1 MKKLASA
8 VLTVV
13 LIFTACVPAFA
24 APQVQNAEPTAPEY
38 PLVVIRGVNLTGG
51 YLDIGTENER
61 SYMPDI
67 KVSDIFKAVIK
78 GGAKYMLSRDKKQF
92 LTPILDYVN
101 ETFKY
106 VACDKNG
113 DSIYNVGVDEYP
125 LSAANYEDYPLGDG
139 HEDGIL
145 TEAVSRYGAEYVYY
159 FNYDWRIDP
168 LDAAVKIDEMI
179 NRAMTDHGCDKVNI
193 ICCSMGGVLTVAYLY
208 KYGYENVNKIVM
220 LSSAFQGTYMVS
232 DAFQGKLGIRP
243 EGAYNLLKYGLNL
256 PFPIKILVDALWRA
270 GFIDKICGF
279 LNSFVFEENDYVM
292 DYTVREIFGTI
303 PSWWALIVKD
313 EIDACVDYM
322 FPTEEMKAE
331 YAGLIERI
339 DRIHAMLDARNDLL
353 RSAKEDGVG
362 IFILANYNM
371 PLYPF
376 YERSTSIGDGLETA
390 LMAGGAQTAD
400 FGTTLDVPET
410 EFLSPDK
417 MVDVTN
423 VLFPDSTWIIKNA
436 PHVPCKVGS
445 EFAEFLFVLI
455 DTEENMTVYSNPLY
469 PRFLCVDN
477 NQNFVEY
484 R

>member
-1 MKKLASA
+1 MKRTVSA
-8 VLTVV
+8 ILVVV
-13 LIFTACVPAFA
+13 LMFTACVPAFA
-24 APQVQNAEPTAPEY
+24 APQVQTSEPTAPEY
-38 PLVVIRGVNLTGG
+38 PLVVIRGVNFMNQ

-61 SYMPDI
+61 SYIPPI
-67 KVSDIFKAVIK
+67 KAGDIFSTFMK
-78 GGAKYMLSRDKKQF
+78 GAAKYMVSFDKQKF

-125 LSAANYEDYPLGDG
+125 LSAANYEDYPLGDE

-145 TEAVSRYGAEYVYY
+145 SEAVNRYGAEYVYY

-179 NRAMTDHGCDKVNI
+179 NRALSDHGCDKVNI
-193 ICCSMGGVLTVAYLY
+193 IACSMGGVMTVGYLY
-208 KYGYENVNKIVM
+208 EYGYEKVNKIVM
-220 LSSAFQGTYMVS
+220 LSSAFCGTYMLS
-232 DAFQGKLGIRP
+232 DVFQGKLRLNP
-243 EGAYNLLKYGLNL
+243 TGAYNLLKYGLNL
-256 PFPIKILVDALWRA
+256 SFPIKILVDILQRT
-270 GFIDKICGF
+270 GFIGRLCNFMNGF
-279 LNSFVFEENDYVM
+279 ISDEHEFIL
-292 DYTVREIFGTI
+292 DYTFRDTFGSI
-303 PSWWALIVKD
+303 PSWWAMVLND

-322 FPTEEMKAE
+322 FPTAELKAE
-331 YAGLIERI
+331 YAGLLERI
-339 DRIHAMLDARNDLL
+339 DRIHAMLDARDELL
-353 RSAKEDGVG
+353 RSANEDGVG
-362 IFILANYNM
+362 IFVLANYNM

-376 YERSTSIGDGLETA
+376 YERSTSFGDGLETA